1 METETSGGR
10 PAFHRLFIQIA
21 KFIAFSCT
29 AGILQ
34 VLVFT
39 LLTQLARLP
48 YWPAY
53 LTALVLSVLYNFTVN
68 RRFTFK
74 ATANVPVAM
83 LKILLYYAIF
93 TPVSTI
99 AGNYAA
105 DVLLWNEYLVLGISM
120 LLNVSTEFMVY
131 RLFVYNR

>member
-1 METETSGGR
+1 M
-10 PAFHRLFIQIA
+10 
-21 KFIAFSCT
+21 
-29 AGILQ
+29 
-34 VLVFT
+34 LVFT

-105 DVLLWNEYLVLGISM
+105 DVLLWNVPDRRRRAGAAFLHPES
-120 LLNVSTEFMVY
+120 
-131 RLFVYNR
+131 